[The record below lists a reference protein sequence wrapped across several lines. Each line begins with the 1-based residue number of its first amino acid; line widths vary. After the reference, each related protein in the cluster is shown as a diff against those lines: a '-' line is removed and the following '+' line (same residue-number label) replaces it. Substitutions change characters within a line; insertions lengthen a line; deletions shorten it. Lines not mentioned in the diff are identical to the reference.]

1 MIIKKKSCNSCN
13 ENLVNNPVVDTAQ
26 LVEGTEETFCPYAA
40 SSEYIRKAIDTL
52 AEFAGDEDC
61 AQEAIANLS
70 VILMDLQK

>member
-1 MIIKKKSCNSCN
+1 MRIKKKSCNACDES
-13 ENLVNNPVVDTAQ
+13 LVNNSVVDTTQ
-26 LVEGTEETFCPYAA
+26 PVEGTEETFCPYAA
-40 SSEYIRKAIDTL
+40 SSDYIRKAIDTL